1 MKKYLNI
8 LALAMGLVAGAC
20 SHIDEGDRLIY
31 VEPAE
36 AQRNVLIEDF
46 TGQRCINC
54 PKATEEIHKLLD
66 VYGANVIVVALHC
79 GPFGGLTQARPGLK
93 NETAEEYWNHWF
105 TSTQGQPVAKIN
117 RGAANGLYDS
127 WATDVANA
135 LKVTTDVSITG
146 EAHEA
151 DGTITI
157 NAKVGAK
164 AGTKAKLQVWMTE
177 DDIVDIQ
184 FMPTGKPNASY
195 VHNHIFRAAV
205 NGTWGED
212 IEFGESPTSKAWTI
226 AMHDDWKAAN
236 MNAVI
241 FVYDDKEVKQVIS
254 VKVK

>member
-1 MKKYLNI
+1 MKKYI
-8 LALAMGLVAGAC
+8 HIIVLAMGLVAGAC
-20 SHIDEGDRLIY
+20 SNIDENDRLVY
-31 VEPAE
+31 VAPAE

-46 TGQRCINC
+46 TGQRCVNC
-54 PKATEEIHKLLD
+54 PNATEEIHKMQE
-66 VYGANVIVVALHC
+66 VYGDNVIAVAIHC
-79 GPFGGLTQARPGLK
+79 GPFGGITQTHSGLK
-93 NETAEEYWNHWF
+93 TETGEEYWNHWF
-105 TSTQGQPVAKIN
+105 SSTQGQPVAKIN
-117 RGAANGLYDS
+117 RGTSNGVYDS
-127 WATDVANA
+127 WAADVANA

-177 DDIVDIQ
+177 DDIVNLQ
-184 FMPTGKPNASY
+184 FMPNGKPSANY

-212 IEFGESPTSKAWTI
+212 IEFGESPASKEWTI
-226 AMHDDWKAAN
+226 AIHEDWKAAN

-241 FVYDDKEVKQVIS
+241 FVYDDKEVRQVVS